1 MAAHLGT
8 EHTDRIVRPEAG
20 EMGRRIGALLD
31 EPNGDSS
38 CLPTYLLSGLAR
50 QSVTVALS
58 GDGGDELFGGYT
70 RYFATLADQDR
81 QRAGDPGFAAWR
93 PGPAYYSTRLL
104 VFPEPHLVE
113 LMAEVPPGL
122 AARLAALRQGL
133 DQDPRPLINR
143 LRAADAADYLPG
155 AVLAKVDRMS
165 MQHALE
171 VRAPLLGRDVAA
183 FAMGLAARDC
193 ADATAGKA
201 VLKTL
206 ARRYLPAGW
215 VDRPKRGFGLPM
227 RAWGEQTVLD
237 TVTTLLRPGENRL
250 AAWLGQPALNRF
262 LDRQRQRPWMYQLWA
277 VLILESWL
285 RSHPARPSGSVR
297 NCCPT
302 PD

>member
-1 MAAHLGT
+1 
-8 EHTDRIVRPEAG
+8 
-20 EMGRRIGALLD
+20 MGRKIGTLLD

-70 RYFATLADQDR
+70 RYFATLADQAR
-81 QRAGDPGFAAWR
+81 HRAGEPGFAAWQ
-93 PGPAYYSTRLL
+93 PGAAYYSTRLL
-104 VFPEPHLVE
+104 VFPDAHLVE
-113 LMAEVPPGL
+113 LMGAVPAALAE
-122 AARLAALRQGL
+122 RLTGLRQGL
-133 DQDPRPLINR
+133 NRDPRPLINR
-143 LRAADAADYLPG
+143 LREADAHDYLPG

-165 MQHALE
+165 MRHALE
-171 VRAPLLGRDVAA
+171 VRAPLLGREVAA
-183 FAMGLAARDC
+183 FAMGLAGDDC
-193 ADATAGKA
+193 ADAQAGKA

-237 TVTTLLRPGENRL
+237 TVTALLRPGESRL
-250 AAWLGQPALNRF
+250 ALWLGQGAIDRF
-262 LDRQRQRPWMYQLWA
+262 LERQRQRPWMYQLWA

-285 RSHPARPSGSVR
+285 RSHPARPV
-297 NCCPT
+297 
-302 PD
+302 